1 MGYGSD
7 LFRNRQTV
15 QDCAPQAPKEDDE
28 RLDPLLGFPARV
40 ARRYEADSRQERI
53 RHLRTGIV
61 AGILSYN
68 SYDLISFFTFPD
80 VANQAIVLR
89 LIITALAAA
98 VWYWLPRLTAFGR
111 EMLLL
116 GAMLAACAVPLYLFA
131 ATRAPNGALS
141 FIDFLL
147 TIVFGIAILQLRF
160 PAAIALTA
168 VCWTAGQLV
177 VIFRPELTF
186 DARLALSMQLLM
198 ASYFLLL
205 SSWLIQR
212 SHRQAYLANLRETER
227 SHGLELARQS
237 FAELSMTDALTGLGN
252 RRCLD
257 EVLSDWLA
265 ESRLGRM
272 QFALIMIDVDHFKAY
287 NDRYGHPAGDQCLRQ
302 IGITLAG
309 FARQGNHVVA
319 RYGGEEFV
327 VLMRDVSR
335 PIAIDRAR
343 DIVGAIADLAIPHA
357 ARPDGERRVT
367 VSAGMTHVDI
377 GADRSEQDVLAE
389 ADIALY
395 GAKRGGRGRTEL
407 AAKKVVELV
416 PRALA

>member
-1 MGYGSD
+1 M
-7 LFRNRQTV
+7 FRDHQTV
-15 QDCAPQAPKEDDE
+15 QDFAPAAPQDDDE
-28 RLDPLLGFPARV
+28 RLDPLLGFPAGV

-53 RHLRTGIV
+53 RHLRVGIV

-80 VANQAIVLR
+80 VAKQAIVLR

-98 VWYWLPRLTAFGR
+98 VWFWLPRLTAFWR

-147 TIVFGIAILQLRF
+147 TIVFGIAILQVRF
-160 PAAIALTA
+160 PAAIMLTA

-205 SSWLIQR
+205 SSWLMQR
-212 SHRQAYLANLRETER
+212 SHRQAYLAKLRETER
-227 SHGLELARQS
+227 SRGLELARQS

-265 ESRLGRM
+265 ETRSGRM
-272 QFALIMIDVDHFKAY
+272 QFALIMLDVDHFKAY
-287 NDRYGHPAGDQCLRQ
+287 NDRYGHPAGDQCLKE
-302 IGITLAG
+302 IGAALAS
-309 FARQGNHVVA
+309 FARQGSDVVA

-327 VLMRDVSR
+327 VLMRAVSR
-335 PIAIDRAR
+335 PVAHDRAR
-343 DIVGAIADLAIPHA
+343 DLVEAIADLAIVHA
-357 ARPDGERRVT
+357 ARPDGECRVT
-367 VSAGMTHVDI
+367 VSAGLTHLDI

-395 GAKRGGRGRTEL
+395 GAKRAGRGRIEL
-407 AAKKVVELV
+407 AAKKVVELL
-416 PRALA
+416 PRIRA